1 MEISIYLLGRQSHSL
16 IQFWMPYLLI
26 PNRVIQRLDKIRR
39 DFLWKGTE
47 ENDST
52 VKHLVKWSKV
62 LWGKKHGGLG
72 VRNLEKQ
79 SKALRLK
86 WLWRYSQEPQPY
98 WGKVIQA
105 KYGEE
110 NKWMIKK
117 VLTPYGVSLWKSF
130 RILWPLFKINTT
142 IRVGNGIK
150 TSFWEDKWLGNFS

>member
-52 VKHLVKWSKV
+52 VKYLVKWNKV

-105 KYGEE
+105 KYE
-110 NKWMIKK
+110 K
-117 VLTPYGVSLWKSF
+117 
-130 RILWPLFKINTT
+130 R
-142 IRVGNGIK
+142 
-150 TSFWEDKWLGNFS
+150 TSG